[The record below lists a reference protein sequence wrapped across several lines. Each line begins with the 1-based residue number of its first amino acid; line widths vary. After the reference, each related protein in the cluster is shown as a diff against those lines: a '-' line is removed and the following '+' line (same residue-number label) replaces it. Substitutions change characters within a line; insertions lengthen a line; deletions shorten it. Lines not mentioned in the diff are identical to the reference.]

1 MLTDKLAANVL
12 GAAVERGA
20 DFADIFVE
28 QSVSSSINF
37 LDSKVK
43 NIKTGT
49 DFGVGVRLIFG
60 HESYYG
66 YTNLPSEEE
75 LIKIVGVLSSRHANK
90 KSSATVISSFNSVHS
105 NFSATALKGLNNKS
119 SIDEKIGF
127 LSSVND
133 RIRKYDKVTQVDAS
147 VVEKWQQVQIFN
159 SEGLKADDERFYTRL
174 PTTVIAQDGSEQVR
188 SFAGPGG
195 FMGWEYQESFNTEAH
210 CELLAKRAL
219 TMLKAEP
226 CPAGKMPVVLDNAF
240 GGVIF
245 HEACGHLLET
255 TSVEKKASVFHDKMG
270 EMIASDVVN
279 AVDDGTLA
287 GKWGSVSID
296 DEGMP
301 TQKTQLIKNG
311 KLESFLVDK
320 LGSMKTGFAPT
331 GSGRRQSY
339 KFPPASRMRNT
350 FIEAGE
356 SKFED
361 LISSMDN
368 GLYAKSMGGG
378 SVSPGT
384 GDFNFAIEEAYLVE
398 NGKIT
403 RPVKGATLIGSGPDT
418 LKQISMVSD
427 NLELAPGMCGSV
439 SGSVPVTVGQPALKV
454 DEILVG
460 GKA

>member
-1 MLTDKLAANVL
+1 
-12 GAAVERGA
+12 
-20 DFADIFVE
+20 
-28 QSVSSSINF
+28 
-37 LDSKVK
+37 
-43 NIKTGT
+43 
-49 DFGVGVRLIFG
+49 
-60 HESYYG
+60 
-66 YTNLPSEEE
+66 
-75 LIKIVGVLSSRHANK
+75 
-90 KSSATVISSFNSVHS
+90 
-105 NFSATALKGLNNKS
+105 
-119 SIDEKIGF
+119 
-127 LSSVND
+127 
-133 RIRKYDKVTQVDAS
+133 
-147 VVEKWQQVQIFN
+147 
-159 SEGLKADDERFYTRL
+159 
-174 PTTVIAQDGSEQVR
+174 
-188 SFAGPGG
+188 
-195 FMGWEYQESFNTEAH
+195 
-210 CELLAKRAL
+210 
-219 TMLKAEP
+219 
-226 CPAGKMPVVLDNAF
+226 
-240 GGVIF
+240 
-245 HEACGHLLET
+245 
-255 TSVEKKASVFHDKMG
+255 MG
-270 EMIASDVVN
+270 EMIASDVVS
-279 AVDDGTLA
+279 AVDDGTIE
-287 GKWGSVSID
+287 GKWGSVAID

-320 LGSMKTGFAPT
+320 LGAMKTGFEPT

-350 FIEAGE
+350 FIEAGD

-361 LISSMDN
+361 LITSMDN

>member
-1 MLTDKLAANVL
+1 MLTDSLAAKVVGTAL
-12 GAAVERGA
+12 ESGA

-28 QSVSSSINF
+28 QSVSSSLSF

-43 NIKTGT
+43 NTKTGT
-49 DFGVGVRLIFG
+49 DFGVGVRMIFG
-60 HESYYG
+60 LEAYYG
-66 YTNLPSEEE
+66 YTNLPTEAE
-75 LIKIVGVLSSRHANK
+75 LLKIVKVLSSRNKSNKNSQNTFSSFKSVHAN
-90 KSSATVISSFNSVHS
+90 FNSPVR
-105 NFSATALKGLNNKS
+105 LGLNNPAA
-119 SIDEKIGF
+119 IDEKIAY
-127 LSSVND
+127 LHAVD
-133 RIRKYDKVTQVDAS
+133 QKIRKFSKVSQVDAS
-147 VVEKWQQVQIFN
+147 IIEKWQRVQIFN
-159 SEGLKADDERFYTRL
+159 SEGLKAEDERFYTRL
-174 PTTVIAQDGSEQVR
+174 PTTVIASEGSEQVR

-195 FMGWEYQESFNTEAH
+195 FMGWEFKDSLDLDAH
-210 CELLAKRAL
+210 CTMLAERAM
-219 TMLKAEP
+219 TMLKAEA

-270 EMIASDVVN
+270 KMIASSVVN
-279 AVDDGTLA
+279 AVDDGTIS
-287 GKWGSVSID
+287 GMWGSIAID

-301 TQKTQLIKNG
+301 TQKTQLIKDG
-311 KLESFLVDK
+311 KLVSFLVDK
-320 LGSMKTGFAPT
+320 LGGLKTGYKPT
-331 GSGRRQSY
+331 GSARRQSY

-350 FIEAGE
+350 YIEAGE

-361 LISSMDN
+361 LITSIDK
-368 GLYAKSMGGG
+368 GIYAKSMGGG

-384 GDFNFAIEEAYLVE
+384 GDFNFAIEEAYLIE

-403 RPVKGATLIGSGPDT
+403 KPVKGATLIGSGPET
-418 LKQISMVSD
+418 LKSISMVSD